1 MRKYMIP
8 ISVVAFFCGIWIAK
22 DVLVPILLAFLVAQ
36 SLTPIISRLESRM
49 PQSLAILIA
58 MSAMVLLAT
67 GTLVVVARQLAALDS
82 QLPEILNRLGMA
94 FTNANAQ
101 ISKLFGIHQPT
112 NSDLFSKNFESIIG
126 SGSIAALTAIS
137 FTIKGAGEITLV
149 LLLTTLLLR
158 YRHFLR
164 YQLKRLG
171 EVNNSTSA
179 GVGHTIDRTVEL
191 GQGYVSAL
199 ATVSLLVGCTDAL
212 GMYLIGSHFAAL
224 FGLLGGIAVT
234 IPYVG
239 IAVVAPMCT
248 LLSWFI
254 TGSPAAAFGVLLVFG
269 IVHFI
274 EGNIL
279 SPYIVGSRVNL
290 NPLSTIIA
298 VLIGGQI
305 WGPAGMIL
313 FVPIVGLIRIAA
325 ESWPRTEPLAR
336 ILGPISTDDLNT
348 RTKPPQTQI
357 VAAKVEGI

>member
-49 PQSLAILIA
+49 PQSVAILIA

-82 QLPEILNRLGMA
+82 QLPEIMDRLSLA
-94 FTNANAQ
+94 FTNTSAH
-101 ISKLFGIHQPT
+101 ISQLFGIHQPT

-126 SGSIAALTAIS
+126 SGSIAALTAIT

-171 EVNNSTSA
+171 ELNNSTSD
-179 GVGHTIDRTVEL
+179 GVGYTIDRTVEL

-199 ATVSLLVGCTDAL
+199 AMVSLLVGCTDAL

-239 IAVVAPMCT
+239 IAVVAP
-248 LLSWFI
+248 
-254 TGSPAAAFGVLLVFG
+254 
-269 IVHFI
+269 
-274 EGNIL
+274 
-279 SPYIVGSRVNL
+279 
-290 NPLSTIIA
+290 
-298 VLIGGQI
+298 
-305 WGPAGMIL
+305 
-313 FVPIVGLIRIAA
+313 
-325 ESWPRTEPLAR
+325 
-336 ILGPISTDDLNT
+336 
-348 RTKPPQTQI
+348 
-357 VAAKVEGI
+357 